1 MRARGILL
9 VGVIAAAGAMALA
22 ETPLPR
28 ADATF
33 RPTDPDEVA
42 LGQLLFY
49 DPILSGNKTVSC
61 ATCHHPKFAT
71 SDGVSLGVGDGG
83 IGLGPERRSD
93 PDNPPEQ
100 RIPRHSP
107 ALFNLGATEF
117 TRFFHDGR
125 LEDDPNA
132 PNGIRTPLGADMVVG
147 FDNALAAQT
156 MFPVLSPDEMA
167 GHYSEN
173 DVSTAVRRGML
184 AQPGGAW
191 DIIAARVADIPDYRT
206 GFDTVLGADAPITF
220 ADISNALAAF
230 IAFEWRADNSR
241 FDQYLR
247 GETTLTAVE
256 MTGMEL
262 FYGRAQ
268 CGTCHAG
275 QFQTDHDFHAIA
287 MPQIGP
293 GKSARFER
301 HARDT
306 GRLRVT
312 GEPADAFAFRTPSLR
327 NVTRTAPYGHSGALP
342 DLESVI
348 RHHLNA
354 VQSLQ
359 SYDISTA
366 ILPAIDV
373 APDDRILQDADEVAA
388 IAAANTLPPIDLSD
402 ADIAAIIA
410 FLGTLEDQ
418 QSITGRLGIPDNVPS
433 HLPIDR

>member
-1 MRARGILL
+1 MQARGILFG
-9 VGVIAAAGAMALA
+9 GVMAAAGAMALA

-83 IGLGPERRSD
+83 IGLGSERRSD

-191 DIIAARVADIPDYRT
+191 DIIAARVAGIPEYRK
-206 GFDTVLGADAPITF
+206 GFDTFLGTDAPITF

-256 MTGMEL
+256 TTGMDL
-262 FYGRAQ
+262 FYGPAQ

-275 QFQTDHDFHAIA
+275 QFQTDHDFHALA

-312 GEPADAFAFRTPSLR
+312 GDPADAFAFRTPSLR
-327 NVTRTAPYGHSGALP
+327 NVTRTAPYGHSGAFP
-342 DLESVI
+342 DLDSVI
-348 RHHLNA
+348 QHHMNA
-354 VQSLQ
+354 VQSLR
-359 SYDISTA
+359 SYDISAA

-373 APDDRILQDADEVAA
+373 APDDRILQDADEIAS
-388 IAAANTLPPIDLSD
+388 IAAANTLPPIDLND

-418 QSITGRLGIPDNVPS
+418 QSLTGRLGIPGSVPS

>member
-1 MRARGILL
+1 MRARGILFG
-9 VGVIAAAGAMALA
+9 GVMAAAGAMALA
-22 ETPLPR
+22 EKPLPR

-83 IGLGPERRSD
+83 IGLGLERRSD
-93 PDNPPEQ
+93 PENPPEQ

-191 DIIAARVADIPDYRT
+191 DIIAARVTDIPEYRT
-206 GFDTVLGADAPITF
+206 GFDTVLGTDAPITF

-256 MTGMEL
+256 MTGMDM
-262 FYGRAQ
+262 FYGPAQ

-312 GEPADAFAFRTPSLR
+312 GDPVDAFAFRTPSLR
-327 NVTRTAPYGHSGALP
+327 NVTRTAPYGHSGAFP
-342 DLESVI
+342 DLDSVI
-348 RHHLNA
+348 RHHLNT
-354 VQSLQ
+354 VHSLQ
-359 SYDISTA
+359 SYDISAPT
-366 ILPAIDV
+366 LPAIDV
-373 APDDRILQDADEVAA
+373 APDDRILQDAEEVAA

-418 QSITGRLGIPDNVPS
+418 QSLTGRLGIPGSVPS